1 MISAE
6 GYLQKALESKQF
18 CFRYRLLKY
27 MPGIGELYDRLNE
40 NMQSIIINSC
50 KAVFAASK
58 IPISGKSDKEIV
70 RYVAQNYRFGEYV
83 NSWIQNYDLWVLWS
97 KRHDERGRNQYL
109 RNTMIYTEYL
119 DVAIRQAFNIP
130 GHTEYYYI

>member
-1 MISAE
+1 MVSAE

-40 NMQSIIINSC
+40 NMRSIIVNSC

-58 IPISGKSDKEIV
+58 IPIGNKSDEEIIN
-70 RYVAQNYRFGEYV
+70 YVAQNYKFGEYV
-83 NSWIQNYDLWVLWS
+83 RSWVQNYNLWVLWS
-97 KRHDERGRNQYL
+97 KRHSERDRNKYL

-130 GHTEYYYI
+130 GHNEYYYI